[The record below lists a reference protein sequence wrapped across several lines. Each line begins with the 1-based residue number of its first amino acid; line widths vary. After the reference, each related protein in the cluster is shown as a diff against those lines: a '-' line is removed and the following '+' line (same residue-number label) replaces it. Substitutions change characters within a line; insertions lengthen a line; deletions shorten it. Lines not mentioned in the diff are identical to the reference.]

1 MINNYNQNRFMFLIG
16 KIPNWEIH
24 LTDKQLEC
32 CKLYI
37 CNLDTYMVDDKL
49 NLKRGTC
56 FRRIFGNS
64 KNKGALGRLE
74 EIYIRL
80 DNIGYFK
87 EKEVKK
93 KNSVNNKA
101 ILSNRTLEK
110 VKELFKMITEIQDY
124 NKYLTKSQNEKI
136 YYFLKTRSFK
146 ECAKYFNV
154 TEVTFKQS
162 ILGRDDNSGVY
173 GKLKKIHN
181 EIYINDWDSI

>member
-1 MINNYNQNRFMFLIG
+1 MIENYNQKRFMFLVG

-32 CKLYI
+32 CKSYI
-37 CNLDTYMVDDKL
+37 CNLDTCMVDDKL
-49 NLKRGTC
+49 DLKRGTC
-56 FRRIFGNS
+56 FRRIFGNG

-74 EIYIRL
+74 EAYTKL
-80 DNIGYFK
+80 DKIGYFK
-87 EKEVKK
+87 EKEIKK
-93 KNSVNNKA
+93 KSNTNNKA
-101 ILSNRTLEK
+101 LLSNRTLEK

-124 NKYLTKSQNEKI
+124 DKYLTESQNEKI

-154 TEVTFKQS
+154 NESTFKQS
-162 ILGRDDNSGVY
+162 ILGRDDNSGIY

-181 EIYINDWDSI
+181 EMYINDWDSI